1 MEKQFRMYFNIDFVA
16 CVIAF
21 VACVIVNSKRALPP
35 GDLSGIWNFVL
46 EKLQMHHGGAERSYK
61 NPTVGFENE
70 TKRREKRTKVKRPTQ
85 ISLSR

>member
-16 CVIAF
+16 CVIAQSIQS
-21 VACVIVNSKRALPP
+21 VPIPP
-35 GDLSGIWNFVL
+35 GELSGIWHFVL

-85 ISLSR
+85 IALSR